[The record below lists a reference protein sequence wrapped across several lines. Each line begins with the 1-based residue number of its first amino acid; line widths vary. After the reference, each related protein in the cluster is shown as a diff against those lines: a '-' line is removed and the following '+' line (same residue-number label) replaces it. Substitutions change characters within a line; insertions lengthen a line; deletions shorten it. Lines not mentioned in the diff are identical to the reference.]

1 MLTRLTPLAVLLIVV
16 VALVAPDPGPTAA
29 AGKLSLWRLKTY
41 IPPADKILDA
51 NAQECAKK
59 AGMELAIQTYTFDD
73 MWTKYTA
80 AIESKTLPDIAEL
93 DAVGPARLANL
104 GRLSDMSDVVGAVTK
119 ELGPILANAEGAVKF
134 GGKYYAVPHYGIPL
148 VLFYRKD
155 ILEKIGAEPPDT
167 WEAIQQISQKVKQAG
182 IHDFPNGFPW
192 NRTGDGYDPAMSLL
206 WSYGAAWVD
215 KSGKF
220 TGIPKGPAVQALKV
234 VTSAYLVDKTAA
246 FDYLSWSG
254 STNNESF
261 MAGKI
266 TFTPNGP
273 SILFQEE
280 SNKHPLQKDTA
291 IKLMPKGPAGRNL
304 ALTFVMNWG
313 VPVDGKQQKEAKAVV
328 GCIMSKTQWMK
339 YMTGSFQQAVPL
351 FARPL
356 DDPYWNTPNGKTI
369 VETVKLGHPVGWPG
383 PTTPA
388 AAEVV
393 SGNVLTDMITQV
405 IVDKVTPEAAVDEA
419 NKRIKEIYDRLPV
432 K

>member
-1 MLTRLTPLAVLLIVV
+1 MGTLAKKLAVLI
-16 VALVAPDPGPTAA
+16 ALTAVLVSMPEPPAA

-59 AGMELAIQTYTFDD
+59 AGLELAIQTYTFDD
-73 MWTKYTA
+73 MWTKFTA

-104 GRLSDMSDVVGAVTK
+104 GRLADVSDVVAAAAK
-119 ELGPILANAEGAVKF
+119 ELGTILPNADGAVKF
-134 GGKYYAVPHYGIPL
+134 SGKYYAVPHYAIPL
-148 VLFYRKD
+148 VLFYRPD
-155 ILEKIGAEPPDT
+155 ILTKVGAEPPDT
-167 WEAIQQISQKVKQAG
+167 WEDIQKVSEKVKKAG
-182 IHDFPNGFPW
+182 VQEYPNGFPW

-220 TGIPKGPAVQALKV
+220 TGIPKAAGVEALKV
-234 VTSAYLVDKTAA
+234 VTRAYLADKTAA

-254 STNNESF
+254 SGNNEAF

-266 TFTPNGP
+266 AFTPNGP

-280 SNKHPLQKDTA
+280 STQHPLLKDTA
-291 IKLMPKGPAGRNL
+291 IKVMPKGPAGRSL
-304 ALTFVMNWG
+304 ALTFVMNWA
-313 VPVDGKQQKEAKAVV
+313 VPTDGKSQKEAKALI
-328 GCIMSKTQWMK
+328 GCVMARENFVR
-339 YMTGSFQQAVPL
+339 YMQGSFRQMVPL
-351 FARPL
+351 FAKPL
-356 DDPYWNTPNGKTI
+356 DDAYWNTPGGKII
-369 VETVKLGHPVGWPG
+369 VDTVKQGHPVGWPG

-393 SGNVLTDMITQV
+393 SSNVLTDMITRV

-419 NKRIKEIYDRLPV
+419 NKRIKEIYDRIPV